1 MMLIDGPYVSDF
13 LKSTLREK
21 RITVIQTPIAV
32 ELLGQGYNYVSESDA
47 IAHLKADSRS
57 RIFSNSEN
65 SIAWVERNLSFRD
78 TPEKVNIFK
87 DKVKFRQLLKSIY
100 PDYFFKSVALEDLGS
115 VDIET
120 LSFPFVIKPAIG
132 FFSMGVY
139 NVYKREE
146 WPYVLSAIRDEVKSV
161 KDLYPPE
168 VMDATTFIIE
178 QHIRGEEYAVDCYF
192 SDSGEPVVL
201 NIMHHLFSSEK
212 DVSDRVYITSQEII
226 QRYKPVFEAFLMEL
240 GQLAELKNFLIHIEI
255 RMDDDGQIIPIEV
268 NPMRFGGWCT
278 TADLTWHAYGF
289 NSYEYFHEGKR
300 PDWEQIFG
308 ERTDDLFS
316 VIVLDNGSGIK
327 GHDIISFDYDQML
340 EGFQKPLV
348 LRKVDYKKFPLFGFV
363 FAQTPKDDKQE
374 LFRILHSDLKE
385 YIRCKE

>member
-13 LKSTLREK
+13 LKSTLRQKQIE
-21 RITVIQTPIAV
+21 VIETLIARQ
-32 ELLGQGYNYVSESDA
+32 LLGEGYNFVSEGDA
-47 IAHLKADSRS
+47 IKRLQANPHS

-65 SIAWVERNLSFRD
+65 SIAWVDQNLSFRN

-100 PDYFFKSVALEDLGS
+100 PDYFFQGVALEDLDS
-115 VDIET
+115 VDVDK
-120 LSFPFVIKPAIG
+120 LSVPFVIKPAVG

-139 NVYKREE
+139 NVYQKEE
-146 WPYVLSAIRDEVKSV
+146 WPEVLLAIKKEVESV
-161 KDLYPPE
+161 KGLYPRE

-178 QHIRGEEYAVDCYF
+178 QHIQGEEYAVDCYF

-201 NIMHHLFSSEK
+201 NIMHHLFSSGK

-226 QRYKPVFEAFLMEL
+226 QQYKPVFENFLNQL
-240 GQLAELKNFLIHIEI
+240 GQLAGLKNFLIHIEI
-255 RMDDDGQIIPIEV
+255 RMDGNGQIIPIEV

-289 NSYEYFHEGKR
+289 NSYEYFNEGKR
-300 PDWEQIFG
+300 PDWKQIFR
-308 ERTDDLFS
+308 ERPDDLFS
-316 VIVLDNGSGIK
+316 VIVLDNGSGIP
-327 GHDIISFDYDQML
+327 GQDVQSFDYDQML
-340 EGFQKPLV
+340 SGFQKPLE

-363 FAQTPKDDKQE
+363 FARTSRDNMEE

-385 YIRCKE
+385 FIRHK